1 MSMSTRKA
9 KPEDPGVLE
18 RRHKRQRRWSV
29 GKKVGPFALVA
40 AIGLAAVASSIFGA
54 LGGQN
59 ATTPA
64 GQTPTV
70 APGTSSEAQPRV
82 AVADSALADNA
93 REVDYV
99 IDLNTG
105 AMTPLPKAIIRSL
118 GQTYESGQ
126 YAASPDGSL
135 LAYVG
140 TGNEGSLQIFIA
152 GIDGS
157 GIRQMTHD
165 PTGAASPAW
174 SPDGR
179 TIAYTG
185 YGSGDVRNFFVLDVA
200 TGETRQVTDGTRD
213 VWEPQF
219 TPDGSSLIYTG
230 RTNQGPS
237 LVTVPVAGGKSTLLI
252 RPSEGL
258 THVGNGSLSPDG
270 SLVTFLGGEWPK
282 EGPGHCGPCRFVA
295 NADGTERRVIPGGM
309 SNPAGTWSPDGSRI
323 VANDVTDALPDA
335 FIVIVDIATG
345 NASRVAAG
353 SAAIWLDRH
362 TLLVEV

>member
-1 MSMSTRKA
+1 
-9 KPEDPGVLE
+9 
-18 RRHKRQRRWSV
+18 
-29 GKKVGPFALVA
+29 
-40 AIGLAAVASSIFGA
+40 
-54 LGGQN
+54 
-59 ATTPA
+59 
-64 GQTPTV
+64 
-70 APGTSSEAQPRV
+70 
-82 AVADSALADNA
+82 
-93 REVDYV
+93 
-99 IDLNTG
+99 
-105 AMTPLPKAIIRSL
+105 
-118 GQTYESGQ
+118 
-126 YAASPDGSL
+126 
-135 LAYVG
+135 
-140 TGNEGSLQIFIA
+140 
-152 GIDGS
+152 
-157 GIRQMTHD
+157 MTHD

-174 SPDGR
+174 SPDGT
-179 TIAYTG
+179 TIAYAG

-200 TGETRQVTDGTRD
+200 KGETRQVTDGTRD

-219 TPDGSSLIYTG
+219 TPDGLSLIYTG

-252 RPSEGL
+252 RPREGL

-270 SLVTFLGGEWPK
+270 SLVTFLGGDWPK

-295 NADGTERRVIPGGM
+295 NADGTGRRVIPGWM

>member
-1 MSMSTRKA
+1 MSTSTQKA
-9 KPEDPGVLE
+9 KPEDPGAPEQRRE
-18 RRHKRQRRWSV
+18 RRRSK
-29 GKKVGPFALVA
+29 GKTIGAFAVVA
-40 AIGLAAVASSIFGA
+40 AIGLAAVASSVVGA
-54 LGGQN
+54 LRGQN

-70 APGTSSEAQPRV
+70 APRTSSEAQPGV
-82 AVADSALADNA
+82 AVADPALVDSA
-93 REVDYV
+93 RKVDYV

-105 AMTPLPKAIIRSL
+105 VMTPLPKAIIRSL

-135 LAYVG
+135 AYVG
-140 TGNEGSLQIFIA
+140 TGDEGSLQIFIA

-174 SPDGR
+174 SPDGT

-213 VWEPQF
+213 VWESQF
-219 TPDGSSLIYTG
+219 TPNGSSLLYTG
-230 RTNQGPS
+230 GGNQAPS
-237 LVTVPVAGGKSTLLI
+237 LMTVPVAGGKSTLLI
-252 RPSEGL
+252 RPGEGL
-258 THVGNGSLSPDG
+258 THMGNGSLSPDG
-270 SLVTFLGGEWPK
+270 SLVTFLGGDWPK

-295 NADGTERRVIPGGM
+295 NADGTGRRVIPGWM